1 MKLGQED
8 LLGYS
13 VTRRMRTNDLEFALA
28 SRRDSVTD
36 SRAVIGS
43 KKRRELIEH
52 NTFKSF

>member
-13 VTRRMRTNDLEFALA
+13 VTRRMRTNDLDFALA